1 MNTIQDIWRYA
12 NLAYDE
18 PVDSNSSILLKDSTF
33 TRMKNDTDFFFIA
46 DFPRDP
52 ERVIISFRGTPGK
65 PKPWISNLDFKAVRD
80 IDGGT
85 VHEGFYLGWNSF
97 EQTIND
103 YVQTVHPT
111 VPIFCTGHSRGAAL
125 STLCAFH
132 LVKKFPF
139 HKISNINFGCPK
151 VGKADFRDS
160 YNYLPIYTSRVVNG
174 YDLVP
179 SLPLWD
185 MGFRD
190 LCPSIDLYEP
200 FWHNWIFK
208 IHDHITYDKAVKRY
222 KLMRRHG

>member
-1 MNTIQDIWRYA
+1 MNTIQDIWRFA

-18 PVDSNSSILLKDSTF
+18 PTDAKYSLLLDRCVLTPI
-33 TRMKNDTDFFFIA
+33 KNDLDYVFIA
-46 DFPRDP
+46 DFP
-52 ERVIISFRGTPGK
+52 ERIIISFRGTPGK
-65 PKPWISNLDFKAVRD
+65 IKPWLSNLDFKAVQD

-85 VHEGFYLGWNSF
+85 VHEGFYLGWSAF
-97 EQTIND
+97 EKAISSYIFNNT
-103 YVQTVHPT
+103 HPT
-111 VPIFCTGHSRGAAL
+111 IPIFCTGHSRGAAL
-125 STLCAFH
+125 ATHCAFH

-139 HKISNINFGCPK
+139 HKISNINFGSPK
-151 VGKADFRDS
+151 VGKGNFRDS

-200 FWHNWIFK
+200 FYHKYFYK
-208 IHDHITYDKAVKRY
+208 IRDHLTYDKAVKKY
-222 KLMRRHG
+222 KLMGNHG